1 MRFKQVFIIGAGY
14 VGRKLGAKLIESGV
28 TVRAMVR
35 SEDAA
40 KRVQAA
46 GIITVPGDLDDIW
59 SLRRLDLSGELLYYL
74 APPPPRGANDVRM
87 RTFVNALKANA
98 VPDKVILISTTGV
111 YGDCGGAWIDET
123 APLKPRADRAH
134 RRVDAEHV
142 LRAWGRTHAV
152 PVVILRVAGIYGPDR
167 LPLDRL
173 RRGEPVVRES
183 ECPYSNRIH
192 VDDLVDICIAAAD
205 KGTDQQIYNVSDG
218 HPGTMT
224 GYFKAVAD
232 ALGLPRPPE
241 ISMAEARKR
250 LSPGMISYMSES
262 RRLRNDKLLTD
273 LEIDLLY
280 PDLTAGLATVG
291 KSKKSKVES

>member
-1 MRFKQVFIIGAGY
+1 M
-14 VGRKLGAKLIESGV
+14 
-28 TVRAMVR
+28 
-35 SEDAA
+35 
-40 KRVQAA
+40 
-46 GIITVPGDLDDIW
+46 
-59 SLRRLDLSGELLYYL
+59 
-74 APPPPRGANDVRM
+74 
-87 RTFVNALKANA
+87 
-98 VPDKVILISTTGV
+98 
-111 YGDCGGAWIDET
+111 
-123 APLKPRADRAH
+123 
-134 RRVDAEHV
+134 
-142 LRAWGRTHAV
+142 
-152 PVVILRVAGIYGPDR
+152 
-167 LPLDRL
+167 
-173 RRGEPVVRES
+173 VRES